1 MESLEGNPMMNIMTD
16 LKHLNIDVVDLY
28 ELQVIVEMT
37 KWNKKQVVVC
47 CGQSGCLAV
56 VSLCHTCVSASP
68 CE

>member
-1 MESLEGNPMMNIMTD
+1 MMNIMTD

-47 CGQSGCLAV
+47 CGSLAV
-56 VSLCHTCVSASP
+56 WP
-68 CE
+68 